1 MSVKKETV
9 GDGVLNASG
18 HSSNLR
24 ILVVEDHAALAR
36 LIGLALESMGHEVR
50 TAGGVNAALEL
61 AAQEQFDLLVSDLG
75 LPDGSGLDLMRQL
88 AARSQIKGIAFS
100 GYDDEEHIR
109 AARAAGFAA
118 HLKKPMEL
126 EDLAA
131 TIERVLGHSESPKR

>member
-24 ILVVEDHAALAR
+24 ILVVEDHAGLAR
-36 LIGLALESMGHEVR
+36 LMGLALESLGHAVR

-88 AARSQIKGIAFS
+88 AGRQIKGIAFS

-118 HLKKPMEL
+118 HLKKPVEM

-131 TIERVLGHSESPKR
+131 TIERVLSQSESPKP